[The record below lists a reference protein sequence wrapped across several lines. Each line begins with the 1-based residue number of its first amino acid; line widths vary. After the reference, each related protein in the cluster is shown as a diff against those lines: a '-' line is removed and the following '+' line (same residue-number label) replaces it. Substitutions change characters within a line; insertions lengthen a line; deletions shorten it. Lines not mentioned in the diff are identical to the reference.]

1 MDAVLIPGYV
11 DLRGEPERESAAST
25 ALLISDVCAGALI
38 VLALMVLAG
47 WALDDDHLVSIVPG
61 HVSMKV
67 NTALGFLVAG
77 LGLIARRTS
86 FSWSQKAAQVG
97 AVIMLGIGMAT
108 LAEYVFGTD
117 LHIDETVFPDLVSP
131 LYPGRMAHLT
141 AINFCLAG
149 VSLSLFR
156 GRGGRRVARA
166 AALAVVGI
174 AFAAM
179 VGSLYGV
186 EMFYGSMVYT
196 SMALHTGAG
205 FLLLGLGLVLQDTE
219 WPLVDLMCAPEQGGV
234 VLRRSLPWV
243 VAVPVLLGWLYLNP
257 TLNFREPKLG
267 MALFAATL
275 VGMALVAM
283 WWSAGF
289 LVHSE
294 RQREAYVQLREE
306 SAAAIR
312 RNERE
317 LRLVTD
323 QLPMLLSYIDA
334 EGCYV
339 RVNRTYENWTGR
351 PMKEIVGKSILELLG
366 RGFWER
372 TRDARQRA
380 LGGEMVTF
388 ETVYPTLRGDR
399 PVQITYA
406 PDVEESGEVR
416 GLVCMV
422 VDRHPVEKAMPAE
435 AAEASVARCN

>member
-1 MDAVLIPGYV
+1 
-11 DLRGEPERESAAST
+11 
-25 ALLISDVCAGALI
+25 
-38 VLALMVLAG
+38 
-47 WALDDDHLVSIVPG
+47 
-61 HVSMKV
+61 
-67 NTALGFLVAG
+67 
-77 LGLIARRTS
+77 
-86 FSWSQKAAQVG
+86 
-97 AVIMLGIGMAT
+97 
-108 LAEYVFGTD
+108 
-117 LHIDETVFPDLVSP
+117 
-131 LYPGRMAHLT
+131 
-141 AINFCLAG
+141 
-149 VSLSLFR
+149 
-156 GRGGRRVARA
+156 
-166 AALAVVGI
+166 
-174 AFAAM
+174 
-179 VGSLYGV
+179 
-186 EMFYGSMVYT
+186 
-196 SMALHTGAG
+196 
-205 FLLLGLGLVLQDTE
+205 
-219 WPLVDLMCAPEQGGV
+219 
-234 VLRRSLPWV
+234 
-243 VAVPVLLGWLYLNP
+243 
-257 TLNFREPKLG
+257 
-267 MALFAATL
+267 
-275 VGMALVAM
+275 M